1 MYCDRIMGIRVE
13 GHSDL
18 ERDESSGAIV
28 NTNIEQWKLAKLR
41 KQRFKQQR
49 TSEINNLKEEVSEI
63 KSMLTQLMEKEN
75 LEQLTITVL

>member
-1 MYCDRIMGIRVE
+1 MGVRVE

-41 KQRFKQQR
+41 KQRFKQQA
-49 TSEINNLKEEVSEI
+49 SEINNLKEEVSEI
-63 KSMLTQLMEKEN
+63 KSMLTQLMEK
-75 LEQLTITVL
+75 VSG

>member
-1 MYCDRIMGIRVE
+1 MYCDRIMGVRVE

-41 KQRFKQQR
+41 KQRFKQQA
-49 TSEINNLKEEVSEI
+49 SEINNLKEEVSEI
-63 KSMLTQLMEKEN
+63 KSMLTQLMEK
-75 LEQLTITVL
+75 VSG

>member
-41 KQRFKQQR
+41 KQRFKQQA
-49 TSEINNLKEEVSEI
+49 SEINNLKEEVSEI
-63 KSMLTQLMEKEN
+63 KSMLTQLMEK
-75 LEQLTITVL
+75 VSG

>member
-1 MYCDRIMGIRVE
+1 MGIRVE

-41 KQRFKQQR
+41 KQRFKQQA
-49 TSEINNLKEEVSEI
+49 SEINNLKEEVSEI
-63 KSMLTQLMEKEN
+63 KSMLTQLMEK
-75 LEQLTITVL
+75 VSG